1 LHYAHEKGA
10 WDEWFIEMADGEILW
25 LAEDEGE
32 LFLEKPLKLTAP
44 VAPYDDLTPG
54 MQITLQGK
62 PCIIEELGQARC
74 AGGEGQIPF
83 VVEIGETYPYADGAA
98 ADGSFIFGLE
108 YDTKSGIPTAFIGQA
123 LSMKESAAA
132 PGTHE
137 VPVARTAEAIRCTS
151 CGKPYEGQRVETT
164 KMVVCEACGAA
175 LKLDEAEIKVVGKNK
190 GREPRF
196 TFKVGTPITLE
207 NTRYEVM
214 GRLYYIESSGRLTY
228 QSFEYVLYN
237 PERGYLWLSEEDGHF
252 TISRPAHLQVVIPKL
267 KPRARV
273 RAGQEYF
280 RVFDYGTVRLQWVDG
295 ALPWM
300 AAVGEKT
307 DYVHM
312 IKPPDYLDREIT
324 GKEMEL
330 FRGRYVDRKELLSA
344 VPKTTKLPLEPR
356 KPYSCQPYTPSEWL
370 KGLGTIGALFVALN
384 ILLLIYSFQVEKP
397 SQVLHEVIKSEQYT
411 QEYLGKTFEIPHDGE
426 IVRLKGYAPLD
437 NSWVAL
443 DFALMDAEER
453 VLREFWDEASYY
465 YGRDSEG
472 SWSEGSR
479 SFSSTFKVDKAGTY
493 RLIVHGQGGSGDKG
507 PPRNE
512 AVTLYLTS
520 GITLSGYL
528 TFPIILSALA
538 ALSGVMGKAYFE
550 SRRWGSAA
558 DNEDDDG
565 DDE

>member
-1 LHYAHEKGA
+1 MERQFQCPSCGAGNVVTNPGILMKVCDYCKSAIYWDKESALRAGKKSMDLPESPRFQVGSTGKLHKRSFKVLGRLHYAHEKGA

-237 PERGYLWLSEEDGHF
+237 PERGY
-252 TISRPAHLQVVIPKL
+252 
-267 KPRARV
+267 
-273 RAGQEYF
+273 
-280 RVFDYGTVRLQWVDG
+280 
-295 ALPWM
+295 
-300 AAVGEKT
+300 
-307 DYVHM
+307 
-312 IKPPDYLDREIT
+312 
-324 GKEMEL
+324 
-330 FRGRYVDRKELLSA
+330 
-344 VPKTTKLPLEPR
+344 
-356 KPYSCQPYTPSEWL
+356 
-370 KGLGTIGALFVALN
+370 
-384 ILLLIYSFQVEKP
+384 
-397 SQVLHEVIKSEQYT
+397 
-411 QEYLGKTFEIPHDGE
+411 
-426 IVRLKGYAPLD
+426 
-437 NSWVAL
+437 
-443 DFALMDAEER
+443 
-453 VLREFWDEASYY
+453 
-465 YGRDSEG
+465 
-472 SWSEGSR
+472 
-479 SFSSTFKVDKAGTY
+479 
-493 RLIVHGQGGSGDKG
+493 
-507 PPRNE
+507 
-512 AVTLYLTS
+512 
-520 GITLSGYL
+520 
-528 TFPIILSALA
+528 
-538 ALSGVMGKAYFE
+538 
-550 SRRWGSAA
+550 
-558 DNEDDDG
+558 
-565 DDE
+565 